1 MKGYFEIGFSHP
13 LAHLPTM
20 HTWRSLRTSKPHGGF
35 SGASDGK
42 GSICNAGD
50 PGLIPRLGRSSGGE
64 HGNPLQYSCLQNPM
78 DGEAWWATVHGIPK
92 SQT

>member
-1 MKGYFEIGFSHP
+1 MKGYLETGFSHP

-35 SGASDGK
+35 SGASDCK
-42 GSICNAGD
+42 GSICNAGHV
-50 PGLIPRLGRSSGGE
+50 GLIPRLGRCSGVE

>member
-1 MKGYFEIGFSHP
+1 MKGYFETGFSHP

-42 GSICNAGD
+42 GSICNAGHV
-50 PGLIPRLGRSSGGE
+50 GLIPRLGRCSGVE
-64 HGNPLQYSCLQNPM
+64 HGNPLQYSCLENP
-78 DGEAWWATVHGIPK
+78 HGQR
-92 SQT
+92 SLAGYSL

>member
-1 MKGYFEIGFSHP
+1 MKGYFEIDFSHP
-13 LAHLPTM
+13 PAHLPTM

-42 GSICNAGD
+42 RSICNAGD
-50 PGLIPRLGRSSGGE
+50 LGSTPRSGRCSGGE

-78 DGEAWWATVHGIPK
+78 DREAWRTTVHGVGM